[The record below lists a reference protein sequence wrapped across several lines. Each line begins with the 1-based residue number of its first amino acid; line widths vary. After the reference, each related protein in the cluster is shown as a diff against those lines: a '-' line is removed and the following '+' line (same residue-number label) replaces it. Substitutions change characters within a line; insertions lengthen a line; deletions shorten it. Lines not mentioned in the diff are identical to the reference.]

1 MNSNF
6 KFCSN
11 KKSELRFIQLKINQF
26 SILSDSKG
34 KQVIIYNLDGDLI
47 RVSCFKFSEVRLD
60 NSLKDCFDKI
70 PVIGRKNESDVKVF
84 LHENNIV
91 SNFAFKTSCENE
103 INLKLDGAFK
113 LSYTKGITKIIQ
125 SRRKIEEF
133 HLIEQVENRIN
144 FDHDED
150 VIFIINPTS
159 NFIEEKSDKLF
170 YRAPE
175 TKYINTSSTNIELVI
190 SYVSN
195 IKWNPFSWDFFKD
208 LGHLIKTIVFILII
222 SSFIVLL
229 IGTLFLIFKGSI
241 YGYKK
246 YKSCNKNKKLK
257 QEDIELSVIS
267 PLIRDEPLTSTM
279 LREPE
284 TTLHLETF
292 LPIRT
297 ESQLHSEIF
306 CPELRSRSSEVY
318 KNLEAY
324 QKVIHQS
331 GQERKVIFHS
341 QAFKDSLINDN

>member
-1 MNSNF
+1 
-6 KFCSN
+6 
-11 KKSELRFIQLKINQF
+11 
-26 SILSDSKG
+26 
-34 KQVIIYNLDGDLI
+34 
-47 RVSCFKFSEVRLD
+47 
-60 NSLKDCFDKI
+60 
-70 PVIGRKNESDVKVF
+70 
-84 LHENNIV
+84 
-91 SNFAFKTSCENE
+91 
-103 INLKLDGAFK
+103 
-113 LSYTKGITKIIQ
+113 
-125 SRRKIEEF
+125 
-133 HLIEQVENRIN
+133 
-144 FDHDED
+144 
-150 VIFIINPTS
+150 
-159 NFIEEKSDKLF
+159 
-170 YRAPE
+170 
-175 TKYINTSSTNIELVI
+175 LVI

-208 LGHLIKTIVFILII
+208 LGHLKKTIVFILII

-241 YGYKK
+241 YEYKK

-297 ESQLHSEIF
+297 ESQLHSEIL